1 MAQTMSSKE
10 AAQKWNCTQA
20 EVTRWCREGKI
31 PGATKGGSKQAWQIP
46 VDAVKP
52 GTAEPQQP
60 SVTKRPAHRSSLSI
74 AAGVLL
80 LLAAVL
86 EPVLLWKNSDQLTF
100 FLEYVSH
107 WDTMQWLVLSAAS
120 ALATLPIAILLF
132 MGRSDK
138 ALTAALGVKLLLA
151 CIQGIP
157 GIARNLPLIC
167 LFLLLLPVMRRL
179 VLPKL
184 WALPFVMGAAV
195 IFITAFNPF
204 NFWFFSN
211 VYCGLEIWGYLFL
224 AAWLANPARTFSS
237 LFFRNMDDL
246 DKTGSILGALF
257 FRGCVTYGAIGAVFI
272 LILLIASGEGLF
284 SPLTAPCL
292 FVAAPFIGGIG
303 KIFIGINEGRKATK
317 EVRRSINEVNARSNI
332 PGVSDRARAELNK
345 EAGKQ
350 AQKEVI
356 KSAVVGGVIAGDA
369 GAVVGAMSAKAKQ
382 DAAKGGAPVSDGKA
396 ASKEVVK
403 GAVVGGVIAGDAGA
417 IVGAAAAKAGQEAK
431 RQTDQTK

>member
-1 MAQTMSSKE
+1 MA
-10 AAQKWNCTQA
+10 N
-20 EVTRWCREGKI
+20 
-31 PGATKGGSKQAWQIP
+31 P

-246 DKTGSILGALF
+246 DKLEVSSGPCSFGGALH
-257 FRGCVTYGAIGAVFI
+257 
-272 LILLIASGEGLF
+272 
-284 SPLTAPCL
+284 TAQ
-292 FVAAPFIGGIG
+292 
-303 KIFIGINEGRKATK
+303 
-317 EVRRSINEVNARSNI
+317 S
-332 PGVSDRARAELNK
+332 ELYLY
-345 EAGKQ
+345 
-350 AQKEVI
+350 
-356 KSAVVGGVIAGDA
+356 S
-369 GAVVGAMSAKAKQ
+369 S
-382 DAAKGGAPVSDGKA
+382 S
-396 ASKEVVK
+396 
-403 GAVVGGVIAGDAGA
+403 
-417 IVGAAAAKAGQEAK
+417 
-431 RQTDQTK
+431 